1 MQGWLAVL
9 AVTLKVSAY
18 TNLDVAAEVPG
29 LLQVQ
34 GQLEISPPDVV
45 YALLALLVPAASCSA
60 QVA

>member
-1 MQGWLAVL
+1 ML
-9 AVTLKVSAY
+9 AVTLKVSAF
-18 TNLDVAAEVPG
+18 TNLDLAAEVPG